1 MLWIPD
7 RQAPSAWIEHVPFAF
22 WLVDVLRP
30 TSIVE
35 LGTYNGVSY
44 SAFCQAVKTLSLSTS
59 CFAIDTWKGDEHA
72 GFYDEGVYRE
82 FAAFHDQ
89 RYAAFSRLVRS
100 TFDEAL
106 THFGDGSIDLLHI
119 DGLHT
124 YEAVRHDF
132 ENWFPKLSAN
142 AVVLFHDINVR
153 ENNFGVSKFWDEL
166 SSAHKDFH
174 FNFLHG
180 HGLGVLG
187 IGLNYRSPL
196 RLVFD
201 ANKNRTLAAGVRELF
216 ASFGRSTRLL
226 YEQSLLEQ
234 EHSKLNVALSDRD
247 AEVAA
252 LQKTLSPLDS
262 ELHQLRHALTD
273 REAQLSSLQTT
284 LADREAQL
292 SSLQTTLADREAQLS
307 SLQTTL
313 ADREAQLSSLQTTLA
328 DREAQLSSLQTTL
341 ADREAQLSSLQT
353 TLADR
358 EAQLSSLQTTLADRE
373 AQLSS
378 LQSTLADQEAQ
389 LSSLQTT
396 LADQEAQLS
405 SLRSTI
411 SALYASSSW
420 KASAPLRA
428 GKRLFEGVRMR
439 LSALGRQRVP
449 RSLVGK
455 K

>member
-1 MLWIPD
+1 MFASNPRRPDRSQSHAMQADPNPLSPIFRQSMLWIPD
-7 RQAPSAWIEHVPFAF
+7 RQAPSAWIAHVPFAF

-35 LGTYNGVSY
+35 SGTYNGVSY

-124 YEAVRHDF
+124 YKAVRHDF

-142 AVVLFHDINVR
+142 AVVLFHDTNVR

-174 FNFLHG
+174 FNFLHD

-262 ELHQLRHALTD
+262 ELHRLRHALTD
-273 REAQLSSLQTT
+273 REAQLSSLQST

-292 SSLQTTLADREAQLS
+292 SLLQS
-307 SLQTTL
+307 
-313 ADREAQLSSLQTTLA
+313 
-328 DREAQLSSLQTTL
+328 
-341 ADREAQLSSLQT
+341 
-353 TLADR
+353 
-358 EAQLSSLQTTLADRE
+358 TLADRE

-378 LQSTLADQEAQ
+378 LQSTQADREAQ
-389 LSSLQTT
+389 LSSLKST
-396 LADQEAQLS
+396 LADREAQLS
-405 SLRSTI
+405 SLNRRWPIRRPSFLRFKRRWPIGRPSFLRFKRRWPIRRPSFLRFKRRWPIRRPSFLRFAQRYLLCMLQARGKHQHHLGWKTTI
-411 SALYASSSW
+411 
-420 KASAPLRA
+420 
-428 GKRLFEGVRMR
+428 
-439 LSALGRQRVP
+439 
-449 RSLVGK
+449 
-455 K
+455 